1 MSDPVR
7 MPGVPD
13 AQRDPVLRRYPLR
26 RLRIPVGPG
35 QLSIVIPDDR
45 AWLREGTWAH
55 DVLRGKEPPYW
66 CRIWPSAVAVA
77 RHLVRA
83 RGQTDS
89 NTFAGM
95 RVLDLGCGLGVPGVQ
110 AAALGAELCSVDFE
124 SDALSFAHWNA
135 KAQPGCLI
143 PPTTQQVD
151 WALGAVAGTFDLIL
165 LSDVTYHENHHAPVR
180 RQVATALADGGC
192 VLHADPGRDRSTDF
206 LSEQNG
212 DFARASWQRAT
223 TFLDLK
229 ADVRLTLL
237 ARTATDLQTWRERLC
252 VPSDDQTHVVPLPPT
267 TPATNHT
274 DPADPDSA

>member
-1 MSDPVR
+1 MSDRVR

-26 RLRIPVGPG
+26 RHRIPVGPG

-77 RHLVRA
+77 RQFIRA
-83 RGQTDS
+83 SCQGEA
-89 NTFAGM
+89 NIFAGL

-110 AAALGAELCSVDFE
+110 AAALGAALCSVDFE

-151 WALGAVAGTFDLIL
+151 WARGAVSGSFDLIL
-165 LSDVTYHENHHAPVR
+165 LSDVTYHRNHHMPVR
-180 RQVATALADGGC
+180 RQIAMALADGGC
-192 VLHADPGRDRSTDF
+192 VLHADPGRELSTHF
-206 LSEQNG
+206 LSQQRG
-212 DFARASWQRAT
+212 DFAQASWQRAT
-223 TFLDLK
+223 RFLDRK
-229 ADVRLTLL
+229 AEVRLTLL
-237 ARTATDLQTWRERLC
+237 ARTATDLQTWCDRLC
-252 VPSDDQTHVVPLPPT
+252 VPTDERTQVVPLL
-267 TPATNHT
+267 PAIPGNHT
-274 DPADPDSA
+274 CDQAAPDSA